1 MNLLDPYGTL
11 AAMGEH
17 ERDDKCLSPDS
28 EDSSVAVSSPSP
40 SASSSSS
47 TAENSSSDTEN
58 TRPHENENSS
68 SRVGPLE
75 ISSFKTE
82 RVDEVGEEDGES
94 KFPVCSI
101 REAVSQVLKGYDWTL
116 VPMPV
121 RANGSGK
128 NGRPHV
134 KRPMNAFMVWA
145 QAARRKLAD
154 QYPHLHNA
162 ELSKTLGKLWRLL
175 NDVEKRPFVEEAE
188 RLRLQHKRDHPDY
201 KYQPRRRK
209 NAKNDT
215 EDASATATAA
225 DDNTHTLTHT
235 PAHTHT
241 HTHALLSPAVI
252 YKALHADS
260 AAAGLDDTH
269 THSPAGP
276 QPQAPPTPPTTPKAE
291 PTEPKAEPKRKGSG
305 SRLVSLA
312 QSAARHPLED
322 EEEEEEEEEEEVD
335 LSQLS
340 SDVIGQLSSDVI
352 SHMDTFDVREFD
364 QYLPPHTY
372 PHPYAANALSTH
384 YTSPAAAVAAL
395 QHALGPLGGASEP
408 QQQQPLSTS
417 SNSSC
422 LASALS
428 RPPHIKVEQLS
439 PTHNSTEQHSPINT
453 HTHTHTHTHA
463 LSPAHTHTHTHTLS
477 PGHYG
482 DTPPPASGQG
492 TPPPQYTSLSATSL
506 VFSPAHFT
514 SQTPPPPPYSAS
526 QRASTNP
533 YDFLV
538 QGGGTSYYSSLSP
551 SSSSSP
557 RSTSGLSYASF
568 SFLDPAQRPAYAP
581 ITGDAAAGGVAS
593 SGVSSANQ
601 QSSWEQQTPTYTQ
614 LTHTHT

>member
-1 MNLLDPYGTL
+1 
-11 AAMGEH
+11 
-17 ERDDKCLSPDS
+17 
-28 EDSSVAVSSPSP
+28 
-40 SASSSSS
+40 
-47 TAENSSSDTEN
+47 
-58 TRPHENENSS
+58 
-68 SRVGPLE
+68 
-75 ISSFKTE
+75 
-82 RVDEVGEEDGES
+82 
-94 KFPVCSI
+94 
-101 REAVSQVLKGYDWTL
+101 
-116 VPMPV
+116 MPV

-128 NGRPHV
+128 NWRPHV

-188 RLRLQHKRDHPDY
+188 RLRVQHKRDHPDY

-215 EDASATATAA
+215 EDAAATAA
-225 DDNTHTLTHT
+225 EDNTHTLTHT
-235 PAHTHT
+235 PAHTPAHT

-260 AAAGLDDTH
+260 AAAGLDDTR
-269 THSPAGP
+269 P
-276 QPQAPPTPPTTPKAE
+276 QPQGPPTPPTTPKAE
-291 PTEPKAEPKRKGSG
+291 PTEPKAEPKRKGTG

-322 EEEEEEEEEEEVD
+322 EEEKEEEEEVD

-364 QYLPPHTY
+364 QYLHPHPY
-372 PHPYAANALSTH
+372 PHPHPFAANALSTH
-384 YTSPAAAVAAL
+384 YTSPAAAAAAL
-395 QHALGPLGGASEP
+395 QHALGPLGGGSEP
-408 QQQQPLSTS
+408 QQQQPLSTTP
-417 SNSSC
+417 NSSC
-422 LASALS
+422 ISSALP

-439 PTHNSTEQHSPINT
+439 PTHHSTEQHSPINT
-453 HTHTHTHTHA
+453 
-463 LSPAHTHTHTHTLS
+463 
-477 PGHYG
+477 
-482 DTPPPASGQG
+482 G

-526 QRASTNP
+526 QRATTNP

-593 SGVSSANQ
+593 SAVSSANQ
-601 QSSWEQQTPTYTQ
+601 QMWGDVILGGLPDVRCV
-614 LTHTHT
+614 LGGLPDARCVFLKFV